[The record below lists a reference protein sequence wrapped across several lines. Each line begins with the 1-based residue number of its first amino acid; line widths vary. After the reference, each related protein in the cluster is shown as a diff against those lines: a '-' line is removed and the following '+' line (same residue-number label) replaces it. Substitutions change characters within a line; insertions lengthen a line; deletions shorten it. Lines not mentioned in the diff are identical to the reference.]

1 MRAKSY
7 QIWHDDRIQ
16 KYDSNGTIPY
26 VLE

>member
-7 QIWHDDRIQ
+7 QIWHDDRMH
-16 KYDSNGTIPY
+16 KYNSNGTIPY